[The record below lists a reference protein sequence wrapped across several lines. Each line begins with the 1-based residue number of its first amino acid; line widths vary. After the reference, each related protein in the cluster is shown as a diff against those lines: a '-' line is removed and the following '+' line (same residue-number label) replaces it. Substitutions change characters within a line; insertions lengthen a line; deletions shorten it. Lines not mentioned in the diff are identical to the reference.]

1 MKANNSGCQGNK
13 NLRTL
18 VCKRK
23 VSPSEFAIMSGTPE
37 KNLSKG
43 RREEITNMQPTLLVL
58 PLLVEQNTEQV
69 QE

>member
-1 MKANNSGCQGNK
+1 MG
-13 NLRTL
+13 
-18 VCKRK
+18 
-23 VSPSEFAIMSGTPE
+23 GTPE

-43 RREEITNMQPTLLVL
+43 QREEITNMQPTLLVL